1 MAQIVK
7 KSNRLTSQII
17 KLYAEWALYGIL
29 ALICLLLLEAT
40 QMFSFLGIQLI
51 FLKILD
57 SLNNYRILKVGLG
70 GEEKVFELINRL
82 PQGYKI
88 LTDVKII
95 RGNKS
100 SQIDFVIIGR
110 NGIFIM
116 EAKNMRGIIRG
127 KETDKSLQKI
137 KLGKSGDKYISEIYN
152 PILQILGHKKGID
165 AFLASKG
172 HSYRAIPILYFSG
185 EGSIDVE
192 SEKVKIIDQPVL
204 VIDYIKR
211 HTQDNISDYVQN
223 KIIEDLM
230 EEID

>member
-1 MAQIVK
+1 MAQIIK
-7 KSNRLTSQII
+7 KSNHLHSQIR
-17 KLYAEWALYGIL
+17 KLYLEWLVYGIL
-29 ALICLLLLEAT
+29 AAVCLALLEMT
-40 QMFSFLGIQLI
+40 QMFSFLGLQLI

-57 SLNNYRILKVGLG
+57 SLNNYRILKTGLG
-70 GEEKVFELINRL
+70 GEKKVFELINRL
-82 PQGYKI
+82 PRGYKI
-88 LTDVKII
+88 LTDVKLVS
-95 RGNKS
+95 GNKS

-127 KETDKSLQKI
+127 KENDKMLKKTKI
-137 KLGKSGDKYISEIYN
+137 GKSKDKYVSEIYN

-165 AFLASKG
+165 SFLASRG

-185 EGSIDVE
+185 EGRLEVE

-211 HTQDNISDYVQN
+211 HDQDHISDFVQS

-230 EEID
+230 AAAE